1 MEQIEIELNEMKVIL
16 KYPENNNMN
25 AEETQNVLNEIR
37 SLLDME
43 LYRQLDI
50 KR

>member
-25 AEETQNVLNEIR
+25 AEEAQNVLNEIR

-50 KR
+50 MR

>member
-1 MEQIEIELNEMKVIL
+1 MEQIEIEVDETKVIL
-16 KYPENNNMN
+16 KYPENSSSNV
-25 AEETQNVLNEIR
+25 EETKNVLNEIR

-43 LYRQLDI
+43 LNRQLDI

>member
-1 MEQIEIELNEMKVIL
+1 MEQIEIEVDETKVIL
-16 KYPENNNMN
+16 KYPENSSRNV
-25 AEETQNVLNEIR
+25 EETKNVLNEIR

-43 LYRQLDI
+43 LNRQLDI

>member
-1 MEQIEIELNEMKVIL
+1 MEQIEIERNEMKVIL

>member
-50 KR
+50 MR